1 MSQTSPTL
9 ELPLVMPAQAQKHVT
24 VNEALMRLDALVQA
38 VVESRS
44 VTAEPATPD
53 EGAAWIIPAGA
64 SGDAWSSLEA
74 GDIAV
79 WRDGYWTAF
88 SPANGWRVSVADEQ
102 ASLFWDVVMTRWR
115 AAPTDPVLAQGNSGA
130 AIRALIIEE
139 TLTGLSGS
147 VVASSVVIPAR
158 AVVFGVSVRTVSA
171 ITGASSFDCG
181 LSGERTKFGG
191 SLGTTEGASNLGVIG
206 PTAFYADTPIEL
218 SANGGDFTGGDVAIA
233 IHAWMPVA
241 PEA

>member
-9 ELPLVMPAQAQKHVT
+9 DLPLVMPAQAQKHVT

-38 VVESRS
+38 VVQSRS
-44 VTAEPATPD
+44 VTVEPATPA
-53 EGAAWIIPAGA
+53 EGAAWIIPGGA
-64 SGDAWSSLEA
+64 SGTAWSSLDA

-88 SPANGWRVSVADEQ
+88 TPADGWRVSVIDER
-102 ASLFWDVVMTRWR
+102 AGLFWDEDNARWR
-115 AAPTDPVLAQGNSGA
+115 DAPTDTVLAQGIGGA
-130 AIRALIIEE
+130 ASRALIVEE

-158 AVVFGVSVRTVSA
+158 AVVFCVSVRTVSA

-191 SLGTTEGASNLGVIG
+191 SLGIAEGASNLGVIG
-206 PTAFYADTPIEL
+206 PTAFYSDTPIEL
-218 SANGGDFTGGDVAIA
+218 AANGGDFTGGEVAIA

-241 PEA
+241 PEG